1 MQENLEGFGFKQ
13 CPQQRHLH
21 CRGSRKLV
29 WSRLQS
35 LANPVAHSRI
45 LDVHEFRSNGV
56 GVDSLQP
63 GDHLAQCHGPVVEE
77 EFRRNTKTEICVA
90 KSKLTQTQQW
100 ILRAR
105 LRKGIDP
112 RNCMTKRAIRVN
124 ETIDPRL

>member
-1 MQENLEGFGFKQ
+1 MLL
-13 CPQQRHLH
+13 R
-21 CRGSRKLV
+21 
-29 WSRLQS
+29 SRLQS
-35 LANPVAHSRI
+35 LADPVAHSRI

-90 KSKLTQTQQW
+90 EAELTQTEQR
-100 ILRAR
+100 ILRPR
-105 LRKGIDP
+105 LCQGIDA

-124 ETIDPRL
+124 E